1 MEPPPPPYGVRGS
14 PTPPI
19 PPHRGSG
26 PAPPPMPSHAVAQQP
41 EHDAA
46 RARALATQRRERDDS
61 DASSDGART
70 PPAPR
75 DRPPVPSP
83 RHSRLAAAERRAD
96 AAEAENAMLKA
107 ALAAARTKIHE
118 AAVERDA
125 LRDAARAAADQA
137 QADVASLRAE
147 ARRQKASLDTE
158 HAELREASYARAALL
173 RRSEPHT
180 DLAEAL
186 QALETMRATTAARD
200 ARDAASKTAL
210 HDEVS
215 ALQASGRAAA
225 RLQADLAAAHA
236 ELEAER
242 RGASKVRSWAH
253 GQLDQLRA
261 AKEEACAEAAAA
273 SLKCGRLEHAGAASA
288 ALEGDLAASRKQCV
302 VLERRLDDA
311 VANLAASVKN
321 AEDLGRRLAATNTDL
336 ASTREDNERLTAATA
351 GLKRD
356 LASSN
361 TDFAST
367 REDNEHLTAAT
378 AGLKR
383 DLASSAQISGDLER
397 RLAAVQTS
405 TKRDVATIQAAA
417 VAASNDNARLAS
429 ELATAAAEA
438 LALKRDLVR
447 VQAAAHEAADARDAA
462 IANTREAAKRFGAE
476 LAAARARGDEQAA
489 LDARSS
495 AELRRDLVAAKA
507 ALDVA
512 RTPPASPNPR
522 LAQLAAHAEAAAEA
536 RDAAVAESITLRK
549 KLSVLEVEKD
559 ELHAAR
565 DTAAGRTV
573 NLQRSIIS
581 LKAEVATSQQHGA
594 DRLAALAEEHT
605 HRLGDETTRGAALRR
620 ELAGSVADRDD
631 LRASLDVLKRRA
643 DSLETQ
649 LREERDAADV
659 VTERLRAD
667 LERSLREERAAGEQL
682 AEKLRRDLD
691 AKQAQF
697 DEVNALLLSGPSPRE
712 ADAPAV
718 ARLKADLAAASE
730 ALDSMTVAAADAGH
744 SATNLRRDVD
754 GERENRRKAETE
766 ALNHRRAAEEARG
779 DADDAKR
786 DADQRIA
793 AARREAKVA
802 RSAMDEM
809 KRTAAAAQ
817 KDADARL
824 ATARREAE
832 DQQRALVAAKEAL
845 TAETLSLKRDLVRVQ
860 AAAREAA
867 DAPSGARSADAP
879 PAPPAL
885 RSDVA
890 TLQREVA
897 RLTEEADGRRT
908 MSFVETTRF
917 KDEADGARA
926 VASNLRDDLRAA
938 EGQRDDAVD
947 AARRLERDVSRLERD
962 VARLTGE
969 VDDLTNETENRRS
982 AVRDALGDRD
992 AAREAAVASDAALR
1006 TALDVARQGHTA
1018 TEGERAA
1025 AAAEVATLQ
1034 TALATARATA
1044 DGGATDALAALATEA
1059 LADCR
1064 RDVSRLETDLAAA
1077 RKAAMATA
1085 ARVRDEGRAEAARR
1099 DVEDEALVAAHRRG
1113 RSEFAAAKVLLEHE
1127 LEATGRERDVAL
1139 AACSEANGELR
1150 ALKLKHELEAELE
1163 AVRTPP
1169 RNHGPRADRAERD
1182 ARAAEAREAAV
1193 RAEFAALRRA
1203 RDELEAE
1210 LAARA
1215 PPVPDGPLPPPPPA
1229 AAAPE
1234 EEALEA
1240 PQTPPRSRGLRRR
1253 VAALAEE
1260 RDELLANAGKRIAA
1274 LKAQL
1279 ARVTRERDA
1288 ARAQRPAPETRGR
1301 ASQTKASA
1309 ESRARSAP
1317 PSPREDDAPLG
1328 RGTWRRA
1335 EDELTSLRQ
1344 MLEDAAASEARAVIS
1359 LKRDLAV
1366 ARAELDILRTPV
1378 KNPTEAALA
1387 AETRRRE
1394 LVEAELVEARHELE
1408 KIAVGEARA
1417 VALLKRDLAATKAS
1431 LEVHAAPADTSV
1443 VKRLR
1448 DALQDATAELDE
1460 ARSAARPMADEL
1472 EACRRAHET
1481 EKRAVDDLKRKVEAA
1496 AAVRTPPHT
1505 PPRAQ
1510 RDDLKHLRTELEH
1523 ARAALTEAKL
1533 KGDHTEESH
1542 VKSLQHDLRHA
1553 GEECQA
1559 LHDALAAERTLRAE
1573 SEEALR
1579 AEQGVFAEAEMALR
1593 GRVASAQGALEVE
1606 RALRAAAEVSLK
1618 DLRAKFRGSS
1628 EQEASLRID
1637 LAAAA
1642 DALSTLDDEHRAE
1655 GAALRSNLEALHE
1668 IEASLRG
1675 ELAHAHDALQA
1686 ERSAWTE
1693 VEQEV
1698 AAERAQ
1704 WTEAEDQLLAKVARA
1719 AAALDAERAAR
1730 GRTEAALA
1738 EAVRPRTGAV
1748 ERLETHLV
1756 DFASAATDEVDAHR
1770 TTAKQRDAELQRVRR
1785 DHAAQ
1790 AECIAALEARATGLE
1805 RDLRAANAVVAE
1817 RERDLLAA
1825 RTALEDANADN
1836 AAAAQTI
1843 ETLERE
1849 LAHVSAAVTAAQRA
1863 LGEARDEAAAESRAV
1878 QRRDAELVKVDTALT
1893 AAEERKDAA
1902 DATIQTL
1909 QRDLTAATR
1918 DAATRKDDADA
1929 LRTEAFVE
1937 ATRLKDEA
1945 REVEA
1950 AQAERLKELA
1960 GENDA
1965 LRIQANEQTKRV
1977 AALGRDLAATQ
1988 AEVVRRLAELDEAEA
2003 ASQSAARTVATL
2015 KIQVSTV
2022 AGENDALR
2030 AACTD
2035 ADRQAAEQR
2044 RRVSALEADTEANAA
2059 KEAALR
2065 RRVAALE
2072 GDLSAAAASHTPLK
2086 ARLASATDDHEEL
2099 GRKLAAAARDRDA
2112 FARRVASLETEADAQ
2127 TQEAAGLRR
2136 KVSALESDKGALGV
2150 AAEARLVQ
2158 LEGRRAAAEARV
2170 VKLQRAAAAS
2180 RERERELAEFKR
2192 ESEQA
2197 SSDRKAELDALTGHA
2212 GALEADRDEA
2222 IDKVSVLQQDLVI
2235 VSTERDA
2242 LRATADELRTAA
2254 EEREAKHEAQQR
2266 ALGVAAEARLAQLE
2280 AKRAGAEAT
2289 CAALRQTAE
2298 QLRRDRAAADER
2310 ARATESSPARDE
2322 ALAEAEMRGADLR
2335 RRVARLAAENGDLQT
2350 VAAAS
2355 QRRLQALE
2363 AEVTLLGDGPRELQE
2378 LRKQLRALGDERDA
2392 QGADA
2397 RKQLNAM
2404 TRERD
2409 EAREGGDGAR
2419 VALRRKL
2426 GAAEAEAAE
2435 AHAAIAALG
2444 GDAKTAEAALAQL
2457 RRELS
2462 DQSAEGE
2469 ALRRELTAAV
2479 ADASALAE
2487 ERDELAQ
2494 YIADADAVAATLRKQ
2509 VADLG
2514 TERDAHAGE
2523 AQTLRK
2529 TVARLE
2535 KEAEAAA
2542 DVRRQLVSLKTDRDD
2557 LTTMSD
2563 ARTAALHRRI
2573 ATLEAELGDASQRLP
2588 PLRAAVE
2595 AAEDAA
2601 RTVERTLR
2609 AARQEHDEAA
2619 TSFRRQVATLE
2630 ARLTKADATPHQD
2643 QSHAEGMLLFV
2654 THERDEVRAQHE
2666 VLARRAAALEAALQ
2680 DQRDQADSTTQRLR
2694 REVRAL
2700 ENERDDAARQK
2711 DALAGECGTL
2721 ADERDRLLH
2730 DADAVAGTLRGR
2742 IQALT
2747 DTDDARRRRV
2757 AALEAEKEAL
2767 AQDRAASDPLRER
2780 AEAAQ
2785 LQALA
2790 AAMEAGEAALLR
2802 LRADER
2808 ELLASLEAQ
2817 KTQLEWGYSETKQL
2831 RGSLTAAETTAATL
2845 YARLNTL
2852 IEERDALARAS
2863 DRAAAAHRKRAAE
2876 LETSLHETPSHTLE
2890 EIAGL
2895 KEANN
2900 ELRADGEAR
2909 EAALAHAAEVHARRV
2924 DELRAT
2930 VAALQAERDAFAARV
2945 DEAEAGPCAHCYAVA
2960 DERDQLLN
2968 DADSVAHELHA
2979 RVAQLTA
2986 DRDAAA
2992 TAVARL
2998 EAEAEAAAQR
3008 SAALKAQLASV
3019 NDARDEAAHA
3029 QDATGR
3035 ALRRRVAELEAAA
3048 ELDAHEAEGRARRLA
3063 ELEEAA
3069 RQTTLVR
3076 TPPRARAPSPETAG
3090 PVPTPTRTAIEA
3102 LVDAETAATQR
3113 ARDLQLELSSRNDDA
3128 LRLRRELEGARADA
3142 EKARSDAERDC
3153 ERTMNAL
3160 RREAASAKDERVR
3173 SEEAHQATRR
3183 RLEAAVDES
3192 HSHPQDAIANVL
3204 ASERIQRLEA
3214 DLALKTRAGEE
3225 AVAQASQRE
3234 QGATVQAHAAKAALA
3249 ETGAR
3254 LQRVAARVRELVD
3267 LEVVGGKGPASP
3279 EGRTE
3284 LHEVE
3289 WRFDD
3294 AELRCED
3301 GLLANALET
3310 ARGRALR
3317 EAAKACEAVTAPSVK
3332 TLMELIC
3339 RTLPARR
3346 RSAKPPSPRADLERE
3361 LAAARAQAESAR
3373 REAADAVGLASE
3385 SSAKALR
3392 DVEAVQKTLEAEAD
3406 LRDHGHKAQLD
3417 QLRSDAA
3424 SAEATHAAQVA
3435 HLDGELATLR
3445 KHCAEQVA
3453 HLGDELDHLHGQD
3466 EALQTQMAQLQG
3478 ERRTLE
3484 SELEAVHADAEE
3496 AEQLMLVRCH
3506 DSKQRAVRRAL
3517 KYAEATIART
3527 VDRLRRATPPTEE
3540 RLPES
3545 ALAAVLAAAEI
3556 DRPSLIGVLDALKS
3570 APRRGEAAPVALP
3583 DLFERLNFGPVL
3595 ENASVVIDPAILSD
3609 ASRVACDVLRAA
3621 LREAPITKDDGT
3633 ILDACAKVLEDLKS
3647 ETAARCDDQVKR
3659 LQEVRTARD
3668 AAVASVAHERG
3679 LLAAAADAH
3688 ALELQRREHQLRLDA
3703 DHALQRGVQLAA
3715 EQAATEQNAHWERRW
3730 EVAAAEQAARTGEL
3744 ARRLH
3749 ASVRERNEAVE
3760 QVRAALRAAR
3770 AAQRAVEGVAVAPA
3784 DAAAELARATSDLA
3798 DARCAAVAASKA
3810 ATAERDECRRALQAA
3825 EKRRIVELAALED
3838 EWRDRCAEKV
3848 MRAEASGEERLQ
3860 RRLRQAQED
3869 LAAARTSSNEAI
3881 AAAHGRGD
3889 ERLARE
3895 TSMRLAAENEAVV
3908 GEQERLALARAKDDA
3923 ERLLAKGLE
3932 DLEAVIRDRDARLV
3946 RASEAAR
3953 AAAAEFDERLADGA
3967 MAAEAAE
3974 LNLREVFDGQL
3985 TALNEALA
3993 AQSEQQ
3999 ERQRRDDVAR
4009 ARKDVARRVKLAAAH
4024 AHLQEVARTET
4035 SLREAYEEKLRQVL
4049 DRDVGQRATQTE
4061 RLCVDRPAQTQI
4073 YGLEVVVPDKR
4084 RRKRDALDQRFAAA
4098 AAACAAAKAKA
4109 AQDLRATEE
4118 RFPDQLAAL
4127 RAEHDAAAALEA
4139 ELATERSRSAEAA
4152 DACRAEAEKAS
4163 LEVASLT
4170 ARLGDATAKGERVA
4184 ALQKLLE
4191 DSVNE
4196 LERAK
4201 ADAAQRGDVLK
4212 KSVDV
4217 LETRLTAAEEDRATL
4232 EVQAEEVQSA
4242 NEHLQLNLSVAR
4254 RAAEMRR
4261 QVHEKSA
4268 NDLQVSLRASSI
4280 ELERS
4285 LKAEAALERTVEG
4298 LQSEVREKGPLKEE
4312 IAALRS
4318 QAEASAADAGRL
4330 AAQLKRDLAACRAEL
4345 AVSSKIVPES
4355 PMVMRRLARL
4365 EGELAEALDGIE
4377 TARDELDEAKRRFKK
4392 ALDAAER
4399 EREKSVDNEK
4409 RNAEETV
4416 RRARATAEAS
4426 VATAE
4431 ARAQSARREAADA
4444 VRLAR
4449 GAAEQAA
4456 RDVDDAQATLEA
4468 EQAARTRA
4476 HEQQLAQLEDGRAAA
4491 TAASE
4496 ATLARLRSALDASEA
4511 LRAIDATPPRKLR
4524 VEAAPDSGWRGS
4536 DDGSPVWRG
4545 DESVVVAGLRRELAA
4560 ARNAAPAAVASLRA
4574 DLDGVESLA
4583 SPRSEMSDESPAVA
4597 SLRLELEAA
4606 RAALT
4611 DQRLRGDP
4619 AEDDAVVRLREALGR
4634 RDDQLEV
4641 LEDEVSRCSAD
4652 VEWRRGV
4659 EDELR
4664 RQLAAPARTPLLETP
4679 ADGDSDLA
4687 AATEALSAARR
4698 TIASLETAAAQDE
4711 AALEAYPAALEA
4723 AQDAAAAALERVAAL
4738 EAELSTARE
4747 ELEED
4752 VAQVEKELQDAL
4764 QRAAVSHTELS
4775 TARAAAE
4782 GYRQDAKEELHNAL
4796 ERVAALEAELSTA
4809 NMAAKDLAEARRAAA
4824 TQRGERDEAR
4834 RALDEATS
4842 AAGRAR
4848 GDAAKAVDDLEQLQ
4862 GTCDAAV
4869 DAQATDALR
4878 VGRLEAALEQSGS
4891 DLVAATATAARAEG
4905 TLARKAAEL
4914 ARLGAALQQ
4923 KEKDTVEATQ
4933 RFDAILATRD
4943 ADDRAAVER
4952 LQKCLQDRENE
4963 TSRVLVKARATEA
4976 YSLRLKGTLAAA
4988 EANGAAY
4995 AAKYH
5000 LLETRTAEG
5009 SARVQALEERM
5020 TAQTAAVAAV
5030 NEERDRALVELRKAR
5045 DAALEAT
5052 PLALAGSRRDNT
5064 QLRRAL
5070 QQARGELQFQRRRPP
5085 GGISEKS
5092 RHAAEALQ
5100 RELGGSLKP
5109 QRIDALQERI
5119 ARLEAERNALRR
5131 KLAARPQASVELNAL
5146 RAEVQAA
5153 RDETVRARTDL
5164 AAGGDVRGRLAAA
5177 EDRAATLASLNAG
5190 LVRKCERLLGGS
5202 L

>member
-1 MEPPPPPYGVRGS
+1 
-14 PTPPI
+14 
-19 PPHRGSG
+19 
-26 PAPPPMPSHAVAQQP
+26 MPSHAVAQQP

-46 RARALATQRRERDDS
+46 RARALATQRRVRDETQRRERDDS

-83 RHSRLAAAERRAD
+83 RNSRLAAAERRAD
-96 AAEAENAMLKA
+96 AVEAENAMLKA
-107 ALAAARTKIHE
+107 ALAAARTKIHV

-125 LRDAARAAADQA
+125 LRDAARAAADKA

-147 ARRQKASLDTE
+147 ARWQKASLDTE
-158 HAELREASYARAALL
+158 RAELREASYARAALL

-273 SLKCGRLEHAGAASA
+273 SLKCGRLEQAGAASA

-361 TDFAST
+361 TDLATT
-367 REDNEHLTAAT
+367 REATERLTAAT

-397 RLAAVQTS
+397 RLAAVQTEGN
-405 TKRDVATIQAAA
+405 RDLATVRA
-417 VAASNDNARLAS
+417 VNETASEDNARLAS

-476 LAAARARGDEQAA
+476 LAVARARGDEQAA

-549 KLSVLEVEKD
+549 KLSMLEVEKD

-565 DTAAGRTV
+565 DTAAGRTA

-631 LRASLDVLKRRA
+631 LRASLDMLKRRA

-667 LERSLREERAAGEQL
+667 LERSLREERSAGEQL

-697 DEVNALLLSGPSPRE
+697 DEVNALLLSGLSPRE
-712 ADAPAV
+712 ADAPAF

-730 ALDSMTVAAADAGH
+730 ALDGMTVAAADAGH

-754 GERENRRKAETE
+754 GEREKRRKAETE
-766 ALNHRRAAEEARG
+766 ALNHRRAAEEARS

-809 KRTAAAAQ
+809 KRTATAAQ

-824 ATARREAE
+824 AAARREAE
-832 DQQRALVAAKEAL
+832 ELHRAFLAAKEAL
-845 TAETLSLKRDLVRVQ
+845 TAETLSLKRDLVRVK

-867 DAPSGARSADAP
+867 DAPPGARSADAP
-879 PAPPAL
+879 PPPPAL

-908 MSFVETTRF
+908 TSFVETTRL

-926 VASNLRDDLRAA
+926 VASDLRDDLRAA

-962 VARLTGE
+962 VARLAGE
-969 VDDLTNETENRRS
+969 VDDLTNETGNQRS

-1006 TALDVARQGHTA
+1006 TALDAARQGQTA
-1018 TEGERAA
+1018 AEGEHAA

-1085 ARVRDEGRAEAARR
+1085 ERVRDEGRAEAARR
-1099 DVEDEALVAAHRRG
+1099 DVEDEALVAAHRRD
-1113 RSEFAAAKVLLEHE
+1113 RSEFDAAKVLLEHE
-1127 LEATGRERDVAL
+1127 LEATRRERDVAL

-1169 RNHGPRADRAERD
+1169 RNHGARADRAEGD

-1193 RAEFAALRRA
+1193 RAELAALRRA

-1215 PPVPDGPLPPPPPA
+1215 PPGTDGPLPPPPPA

-1234 EEALEA
+1234 AEALEA

-1260 RDELLANAGKRIAA
+1260 RDELLANAAKRIAA
-1274 LKAQL
+1274 LKEQL

-1288 ARAQRPAPETRGR
+1288 ARAQRPARSTRGR
-1301 ASQTKASA
+1301 ASQTKASTGP
-1309 ESRARSAP
+1309 RARSAP
-1317 PSPREDDAPLG
+1317 TSPREDDAPVG

-1344 MLEDAAASEARAVIS
+1344 MLEDAAASEARAVTS

-1394 LVEAELVEARHELE
+1394 LVEAELVEARHGLE
-1408 KIAVGEARA
+1408 KLAAGEARA

-1431 LEVHAAPADTSV
+1431 LAVHAAPTDTSV

-1448 DALQDATAELDE
+1448 DALHDATAELDE

-1472 EACRRAHET
+1472 EACRRAHAA
-1481 EKRAVDDLKRKVEAA
+1481 EKRAVEDLKRKVEAA

-1553 GEECQA
+1553 GEELQH

-1579 AEQGVFAEAEMALR
+1579 AEQGAFAEAEMALR
-1593 GRVASAQGALEVE
+1593 GRVASARGALEAE
-1606 RALRAAAEVSLK
+1606 RALRAAAEASLK
-1618 DLRAKFRGSS
+1618 ALRAKFRGSS

-1655 GAALRSNLEALHE
+1655 GGALQSNLEALHE

-1704 WTEAEDQLLAKVARA
+1704 WTEAEDQLLAEVARA
-1719 AAALDAERAAR
+1719 AAALDVERAAR

-1756 DFASAATDEVDAHR
+1756 DLASAATDEVDAHC

-1790 AECIAALEARATGLE
+1790 AERSAALEASATGLE
-1805 RDLRAANAVVAE
+1805 RDLTT
-1817 RERDLLAA
+1817 A
-1825 RTALEDANADN
+1825 RTALEDANADD
-1836 AAAAQTI
+1836 ASAAQTI

-1849 LAHVSAAVTAAQRA
+1849 LAHVSAAATAAQRA
-1863 LGEARDEAAAESRAV
+1863 LGEACDEAAAESRAV
-1878 QRRDAELVKVDTALT
+1878 QRRDAELVKVDAALK

-1909 QRDLTAATR
+1909 RRDLAAAAR
-1918 DAATRKDDADA
+1918 DAAKWKDDADA

-1945 REVEA
+1945 REAEA
-1950 AQAERLKELA
+1950 AHAERVTELA

-1965 LRIQANEQTKRV
+1965 LRIQADEQTKRV

-1988 AEVVRRLAELDEAEA
+1988 AEAARRLAELDEAEA

-2015 KIQVSTV
+2015 RTQVSTV

-2072 GDLSAAAASHTPLK
+2072 GDLSAAVASHTPLK

-2112 FARRVASLETEADAQ
+2112 FARRVASLEAEADAQ
-2127 TQEAAGLRR
+2127 TQEATGLRR

-2150 AAEARLVQ
+2150 AAEARLAQ
-2158 LEGRRAAAEARV
+2158 LEGRRAASETRV
-2170 VKLQRAAAAS
+2170 VELQRAAAAS

-2197 SSDRKAELDALTGHA
+2197 SLDRKAELDALTGHA

-2222 IDKVSVLQQDLVI
+2222 IDEASVLQQDLVI
-2235 VSTERDA
+2235 VSTERVA

-2254 EEREAKHEAQQR
+2254 EEREAKHEAQRR

-2310 ARATESSPARDE
+2310 ARATESSLARDE
-2322 ALAEAEMRGADLR
+2322 ALAEAEARGADLR

-2350 VAAAS
+2350 AAAAS

-2419 VALRRKL
+2419 AALRRKL
-2426 GAAEAEAAE
+2426 GVAEAEAAD
-2435 AHAAIAALG
+2435 AHAAIAALR

-2457 RRELS
+2457 RRELA

-2479 ADASALAE
+2479 ADARALAE

-2494 YIADADAVAATLRKQ
+2494 YIADADAVAATLWKQ

-2523 AQTLRK
+2523 AQTSRK

-2542 DVRRQLVSLKTDRDD
+2542 DVRWQLLSLKTDRDD
-2557 LTTMSD
+2557 LKTMSD

-2573 ATLEAELGDASQRLP
+2573 ATLEAELGDASRRVP

-2619 TSFRRQVATLE
+2619 SAFRRQVATLE
-2630 ARLTKADATPHQD
+2630 ARLTRADATPHQD
-2643 QSHAEGMLLFV
+2643 QLHAEGRLLSV

-2666 VLARRAAALEAALQ
+2666 VLSRRAAALEAALQ

-2730 DADAVAGTLRGR
+2730 DADAVAGTLRVR

-2747 DTDDARRRRV
+2747 DTDDAWRRRV

-2767 AQDRAASDPLRER
+2767 AQERTESDPVRER

-2785 LQALA
+2785 LQNLA
-2790 AAMEAGEAALLR
+2790 AATEASEAALLR
-2802 LRADER
+2802 LKADKR
-2808 ELLASLEAQ
+2808 ELLERLAAQ
-2817 KTQLEWGYSETKQL
+2817 KAQLERGCAETKQL

-2845 YARLNTL
+2845 YARLTTL

-2876 LETSLHETPSHTLE
+2876 LEAALHETPQYTLQ

-2930 VAALQAERDAFAARV
+2930 VAALQAERDEFAARV

-2968 DADSVAHELHA
+2968 DADAAAHELHA

-2986 DRDAAA
+2986 DRDDALRTSRDAA

-3008 SAALKAQLASV
+3008 SAALKAQLAAAV
-3019 NDARDEAAHA
+3019 NERDEAAHA
-3029 QDATGR
+3029 QDATRR

-3048 ELDAHEAEGRARRLA
+3048 ELDAHEAEGRAWRLA
-3063 ELEEAA
+3063 ELEENA
-3069 RQTTLVR
+3069 RHTTLVR

-3102 LVDAETAATQR
+3102 LVDAETAATAR
-3113 ARDLQLELSSRNDDA
+3113 ARDLQLELSARNDDA

-3183 RLEAAVDES
+3183 RLEAAVEES
-3192 HSHPQDAIANVL
+3192 HSHPQDAIANAL

-3332 TLMELIC
+3332 ALTELIC

-3346 RSAKPPSPRADLERE
+3346 RSAKPPSPRANLERE

-3435 HLDGELATLR
+3435 HLDGELAALR

-3466 EALQTQMAQLQG
+3466 EALQTQVAQLQG

-3484 SELEAVHADAEE
+3484 SELEAVHADAED

-3570 APRRGEAAPVALP
+3570 APRRGEAAPSTLP

-3595 ENASVVIDPAILSD
+3595 ENASAVIDPAILSD

-3647 ETAARCDDQVKR
+3647 ETAARCDDQAKR
-3659 LQEVRTARD
+3659 LQEVLTARD

-3679 LLAAAADAH
+3679 LLAAAAEAH
-3688 ALELQRREHQLRLDA
+3688 ALELQRREHQLRMDA

-3715 EQAATEQNAHWERRW
+3715 EQASTERNAHWERRW

-3744 ARRLH
+3744 VRRLH
-3749 ASVRERNEAVE
+3749 ASVQERNEAVE

-3881 AAAHGRGD
+3881 TAAHGRGD

-3932 DLEAVIRDRDARLV
+3932 DLEAVIQDRDARLV

-3953 AAAAEFDERLADGA
+3953 EAAAEFDKRLADGA
-3967 MAAEAAE
+3967 AAAEAAE

-3999 ERQRRDDVAR
+3999 ERRHRDDVAR

-4035 SLREAYEEKLRQVL
+4035 SLREAYEDKLRQVL
-4049 DRDVGQRATQTE
+4049 DRDIGQRATQTE
-4061 RLCVDRPAQTQI
+4061 RLCLDRPAQTQI

-4098 AAACAAAKAKA
+4098 AAARAAAEAKA
-4109 AQDLRATEE
+4109 AQVLRAAEE
-4118 RFPDQLAAL
+4118 RFADQLAAL
-4127 RAEHDAAAALEA
+4127 RAEHDAAALKAK
-4139 ELATERSRSAEAA
+4139 LATERSRSAEAA
-4152 DACRAEAEKAS
+4152 AACRAEAEKAS

-4170 ARLGDATAKGERVA
+4170 ARLEDATAKGERVA
-4184 ALQKLLE
+4184 ALQQLLE

-4196 LERAK
+4196 LNQAK

-4212 KSVDV
+4212 QSVEV

-4254 RAAEMRR
+4254 RDAEMRR

-4268 NDLQVSLRASSI
+4268 KDLQVSLRASSI

-4298 LQSEVREKGPLKEE
+4298 LQSEVREKGSLKEE

-4355 PMVMRRLARL
+4355 PMVKRRLARL

-4409 RNAEETV
+4409 RNAEEAV

-4426 VATAE
+4426 VAVAE

-4468 EQAARTRA
+4468 EHAARTRA
-4476 HEQQLAQLEDGRAAA
+4476 HERQLAQLEDGRAAA
-4491 TAASE
+4491 AVASE
-4496 ATLARLRSALDASEA
+4496 ATLARLRGALDASEA
-4511 LRAIDATPPRKLR
+4511 LRAIDATPPWKPR

-4545 DESVVVAGLRRELAA
+4545 DEGVVVAGLRRELAA
-4560 ARNAAPAAVASLRA
+4560 ARNAAPAAVASLRV

-4583 SPRSEMSDESPAVA
+4583 SPRSETSDESPAVA
-4597 SLRLELEAA
+4597 SLRVELEAA

-4619 AEDDAVVRLREALGR
+4619 AEDDAVARLREALGR

-4641 LEDEVSRCSAD
+4641 LEDEVSRCRAD
-4652 VEWRRGV
+4652 VERRRGV

-4664 RQLAAPARTPLLETP
+4664 RQLAAPARTPLPETP
-4679 ADGDSDLA
+4679 ADGASDLA
-4687 AATEALSAARR
+4687 VATEALSAARR

-4747 ELEED
+4747 EFEED
-4752 VAQVEKELQDAL
+4752 VAQVEKELQEAH

-4782 GYRQDAKEELHNAL
+4782 EYRQDAEEELHNAL

-4809 NMAAKDLAEARRAAA
+4809 NMAAEDLAEARRTAA
-4824 TQRGERDEAR
+4824 TLRGERDEAR

-4848 GDAAKAVDDLEQLQ
+4848 GDAAKALDDLEQLQ

-4905 TLARKAAEL
+4905 TLARRAAEL

-4923 KEKDTVEATQ
+4923 KEKDATEATQ

-4943 ADDRAAVER
+4943 ADDREAVGR
-4952 LQKCLQDRENE
+4952 LQKCLQDREHE

-4976 YSLRLKGTLAAA
+4976 QSARLQGTLAAA

-5000 LLETRTAEG
+5000 LLEARTAEG

-5020 TAQTAAVAAV
+5020 AAQTEAVAAV

-5070 QQARGELQFQRRRPP
+5070 QQARGELQLVRRRPP

-5100 RELGGSLKP
+5100 RELGVSLKP
-5109 QRIDALQERI
+5109 QRVDALQERI
-5119 ARLEAERNALRR
+5119 ARLEAERDALRR

-5177 EDRAATLASLNAG
+5177 EDRAGTLASLNAG
-5190 LVRKCERLLGGS
+5190 LVRKCERLLGAPQGGS